1 MKFYFRGYN
10 CVFLNSI
17 FFLFFFPSPSLS
29 FFPFQFI
36 RYPIG
41 EERLKQT
48 LNPLFIYFHST
59 SPFFWIRASSF
70 FRILRFVFLYF
81 DGYTPLRR
89 YSENQIFRYSLV
101 THYIEFA
108 IKRRR
113 KKKSQFFLKDHNT
126 SVNFLLYRSSI
137 FDLIIKFQMVF
148 HIKKKKKNSFLVGN
162 K

>member
-17 FFLFFFPSPSLS
+17 FFLFFFFPSPSLS

-89 YSENQIFRYSLV
+89 YSENQIFKYSLV

-113 KKKSQFFLKDHNT
+113 KKNLNFF
-126 SVNFLLYRSSI
+126 
-137 FDLIIKFQMVF
+137 
-148 HIKKKKKNSFLVGN
+148 
-162 K
+162 